1 MLLEVIATT
10 VKDAVIAERY
20 GADRIELITGIREGG
35 LTPSLG
41 LIEGVR
47 EAVGIPVRVMVRPHA
62 RSFRYDEAD
71 TQTMLRDIRHIA
83 AVGGLSLVMGMLR
96 PDGAVDEELLK
107 RLLQAADG
115 LEVTFHRAFD
125 EAEDQIAAL
134 EIIKR
139 YPQITDVLTSG
150 GQNTAPE
157 GAERIAVLER
167 LSSMSPVS
175 ILAGSGLTADGLR
188 DFVIRTA
195 VSRVHFGSAVR
206 EDGDP
211 LKPVDPARLQAVR
224 SILNSGKR

>member
-10 VKDAVIAERY
+10 VDDAVIAERH

-47 EAVGIPVRVMVRPHA
+47 EAVRIPVRVMVRPHA
-62 RSFRYDEAD
+62 RSFCYDEAD
-71 TQTMLRDIRHIA
+71 AQTMLRDIRHIA

-96 PDGAVDEELLK
+96 PDGKVDEELLK

-125 EAEDQIAAL
+125 EAEDQLAAL
-134 EIIKR
+134 ETISR
-139 YPQITDVLTSG
+139 YPQITDILTSG

-167 LSSMSPVS
+167 LSASVN
-175 ILAGSGLTADGLR
+175 ILAGSGLTAEGLS
-188 DFVIRTA
+188 DFITDTA

-206 EDGDP
+206 EGGDP
-211 LKPVDPARLQAVR
+211 LKPIDPARLQAVR